1 MPAFVHEVFQRDSR
15 TVGTLI
21 SCAGLGAVFGT
32 VLLAARRGT
41 QHLATFLRIAQLIGA
56 IGLTLFALNSRLWLS
71 HLLIVAVG
79 FGMIV
84 VGACCNT
91 LLQTI
96 VEDDKR
102 GRVMSLYAAAFIGV
116 GPIGALVAGQIAEA
130 FGVQRAFLLNGLL
143 CLLLAAV
150 LHTRRS
156 QLQRMLQP
164 YLRPRGAA
172 SAAAQ

>member
-1 MPAFVHEVFQRDSR
+1 MPGVYPRSGGDGSARWQVS
-15 TVGTLI
+15 GTLKARFRI
-21 SCAGLGAVFGT
+21 GDPAGVD
-32 VLLAARRGT
+32 AARRGT
-41 QHLATFLRIAQLIGA
+41 LHLTRFLRAAQLVGA
-56 IGLTLFALNSRLWLS
+56 AGLTLFALSRSLVLS
-71 HLLIVAVG
+71 HLLIVMVG

-116 GPIGALVAGQIAEA
+116 GPIGALVAGQVAEA

-143 CLLLAAV
+143 CLALAIA
-150 LHTRRS
+150 LHAKRTS
-156 QLQRMLQP
+156 LEAMLKPHLQAR
-164 YLRPRGAA
+164 A
-172 SAAAQ
+172 